1 MNQAIKKILFHLP
14 VPLKPLYYGTQ
25 RRLLGILKYFNYRK
39 DFISVDAVAANQ
51 FRDTWINP
59 RWETEQTQEGL
70 NFIDNV
76 FVYEGQY
83 NLYALLYTRSKSC
96 YYKKFLRQQ
105 IAVDSDYYA
114 PAGYVKFVNS
124 LVTRNEYDFV
134 WINTFNFAHFDI
146 LNGHGLSEVIH
157 KIDLDEIIHR
167 AAIHFIPY
175 CNQHPFNSSNI
186 NIQGTLNILDAGKSL
201 KNLEKM
207 FFPSTAAQYP
217 ICDDPLPETQQTNPL
232 DIYGLFKLAAQHL
245 MNEFYLQ
252 TSIPTIICRFFNA
265 FGLNETNLHLIPEI
279 QRQVNW
285 GLRTIEL
292 GNLEPKRDFIHTYDM
307 ARAIFMLLDQFDSGI
322 DVFNLGSGQ
331 EYSVIDV
338 VKEFENQ
345 LGEEITIKVDK
356 CRVRKVERMHLLADI
371 SKLKAFISWKPEIS
385 LSEGIK
391 TLLNVEFDFFRV
403 NCGAD
408 LVKLENIT

>member
-1 MNQAIKKILFHLP
+1 MNQAIKKILFYLP

-25 RRLLGILKYFNYRK
+25 RRLLGILKYFKERK

-59 RWETEQTQEGL
+59 RWDTEQTQEAL
-70 NFIDNV
+70 SFIDNV
-76 FVYEGQY
+76 FVYEGKY
-83 NLYALLYTRSKSC
+83 NFYDLLYTRSKSW
-96 YYKKFLRQQ
+96 YYQKILRQQ
-105 IAVDSDYYA
+105 IPVDSDYNA

-124 LVTRNEYDFV
+124 LVTRNEYDLV
-134 WINTFNFAHFDI
+134 GINTFKFAHFDI

-157 KIDLDEIIHR
+157 KIAPDWIIHL

-186 NIQGTLNILDAGKSL
+186 NIQGTINILDGGKIL

-207 FFPSTAAQYP
+207 FFALTAAQYP
-217 ICDDPLPETQQTNPL
+217 ICDDAIPETQQTNPL
-232 DIYGLFKLAAQHL
+232 DIYGLSKLAGEHL

-252 TSIPTIICRFFNA
+252 TSIPRIICRFFNA
-265 FGLNETNLHLIPEI
+265 FGPNETNLHLIPEI
-279 QRQVNW
+279 QRQVNS

-345 LGEEITIKVDK
+345 LGEEITIKVDQS
-356 CRVRKVERMHLLADI
+356 RVRKVEQMHLRADI

-385 LSEGIK
+385 ISEGIK
-391 TLLNVEFDFFRV
+391 TLIKV
-403 NCGAD
+403 
-408 LVKLENIT
+408 

>member
-1 MNQAIKKILFHLP
+1 MTKILVTGGAGFIGSATIAELQKHGHDIYVIDDLSFGNRDFLPIPDTYFHQL
-14 VPLKPLYYGTQ
+14 
-25 RRLLGILKYFNYRK
+25 
-39 DFISVDAVAANQ
+39 
-51 FRDTWINP
+51 
-59 RWETEQTQEGL
+59 
-70 NFIDNV
+70 
-76 FVYEGQY
+76 
-83 NLYALLYTRSKSC
+83 
-96 YYKKFLRQQ
+96 
-105 IAVDSDYYA
+105 
-114 PAGYVKFVNS
+114 
-124 LVTRNEYDFV
+124 
-134 WINTFNFAHFDI
+134 DI

-157 KIDLDEIIHR
+157 KIDPDWIIHL

-175 CNQHPFNSSNI
+175 CNQHPFKSSNI
-186 NIQGTLNILDAGKSL
+186 NIQGTINVLNAAKSL

-207 FFPSTAAQYP
+207 FFASTAAVYP
-217 ICDDPLPETQQTNPL
+217 ICEDAIPETQQTNPL
-232 DIYGLFKLAAQHL
+232 DIYGLSKLAGEHL

-265 FGLNETNLHLIPEI
+265 FGPKETNLHLIPEI
-279 QRQVNW
+279 QRQVNS

-345 LGEEITIKVDK
+345 LGEEITIKVDQS
-356 CRVRKVERMHLLADI
+356 RVRKVERRHLLADI

-385 LSEGIK
+385 ISEGIK
-391 TLLNVEFDFFRV
+391 TLLNVYFDFFIV
-403 NCGAD
+403 NWV
-408 LVKLENIT
+408 LIWLNFRI